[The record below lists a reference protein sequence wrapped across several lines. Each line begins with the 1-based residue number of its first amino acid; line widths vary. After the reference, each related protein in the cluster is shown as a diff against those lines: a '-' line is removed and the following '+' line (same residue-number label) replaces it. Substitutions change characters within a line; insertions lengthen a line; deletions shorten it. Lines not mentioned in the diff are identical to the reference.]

1 MKIGVLLSILDRII
15 KKIEDHI
22 CKMHLVCHHK
32 RINSIKLGNA
42 GFLAKAPQAVV
53 DKEKAKADELNTK
66 KAAILERLEY
76 LKTL

>member
-1 MKIGVLLSILDRII
+1 MAKEKTKVNDWPLTLERVMVEI
-15 KKIEDHI
+15 K
-22 CKMHLVCHHK
+22 
-32 RINSIKLGNA
+32 NNG
-42 GFLAKAPQAVV
+42 QAVV